1 VSFDLYVDG
10 EWAASASRDRID
22 VLNPATEERI
32 GDVPVGSTEDVDLA
46 VTAARRALEGWS
58 AIDPAERAKLIS
70 RLADEIERRHAEFTD
85 IVVAEVGTP
94 RRVARWAQVGLGIS
108 DLREASAAAAEISWE
123 EPLRTSLIVRE
134 PVGVIGCIT
143 PWNYPLHQITA
154 KTGAALVAGCTVVVK
169 ASEVAPL
176 TARALAEAADAAG
189 IPAGVFNLVN
199 GYGSTV
205 GEAIAVHPDVDM
217 VSFTGSNAVGKR
229 VIELAAGT
237 VKRIA
242 LELGGKSA
250 AVLLDDLTDEALASV
265 VPHTVRACY
274 MNGGQSCNA
283 QTRMIVPRTRLAE
296 VEELAVQAAATY
308 PPGDPTADATK
319 LGPMVSAAQRDR
331 IRGYIRRGVDEGA
344 RLVTG
349 SAEPPADLPVGFYV
363 QPTVFSDVDPGATI
377 AQQEIFGPVLSII
390 PYDSPA
396 EAVAIANGT
405 IYGIAGAV
413 WSADPN
419 RAQGIARKMR
429 TAQISVNGGKFNA
442 AAPFGGFKQ
451 SGHGRE
457 GGAFGVEEFLEIK
470 SLQL

>member
-1 VSFDLYVDG
+1 
-10 EWAASASRDRID
+10 
-22 VLNPATEERI
+22 
-32 GDVPVGSTEDVDLA
+32 
-46 VTAARRALEGWS
+46 
-58 AIDPAERAKLIS
+58 
-70 RLADEIERRHAEFTD
+70 
-85 IVVAEVGTP
+85 
-94 RRVARWAQVGLGIS
+94 
-108 DLREASAAAAEISWE
+108 
-123 EPLRTSLIVRE
+123 
-134 PVGVIGCIT
+134 
-143 PWNYPLHQITA
+143 
-154 KTGAALVAGCTVVVK
+154 
-169 ASEVAPL
+169 
-176 TARALAEAADAAG
+176 
-189 IPAGVFNLVN
+189 
-199 GYGSTV
+199 
-205 GEAIAVHPDVDM
+205 M

-250 AVLLDDLTDEALASV
+250 AVLLDDLTDEDLADV

-331 IRGYIRRGVDEGA
+331 IRGYIRQGVEEGA

-349 SAEPPADLPVGFYV
+349 STEPPADLPVGFYV
-363 QPTVFSDVDPGATI
+363 QPAVFSDVDPGATI

-390 PYDSPA
+390 PYDTPA

-413 WSADPN
+413 WSADPG
-419 RAQGIARKMR
+419 RAQAIARKMR

>member
-1 VSFDLYVDG
+1 MTFDLYVDG
-10 EWAASASRDRID
+10 GWSASAGRERID
-22 VLNPATEERI
+22 VLNPATEERL
-32 GDVPVGSTEDVDLA
+32 GDVPAGVPEDVDRA
-46 VTAARRALEGWS
+46 VTAARRALDGWS
-58 AIDPAERAKLIS
+58 ATDPGERAKLVS
-70 RLADEIERRHAEFTD
+70 RLADELERRQDEITD

-94 RRVARWAQVGLGIS
+94 RRVARWAQVGLGIV
-108 DLREASAAAAEISWE
+108 DLHEASAAAAEVRWE
-123 EPLRTSLIVRE
+123 EPLRNSLIIRD

-154 KTGAALVAGCTVVVK
+154 KIGAALTAGCTVVVK

-176 TARALAEAADAAG
+176 TARALAEAVDAVG
-189 IPAGVFNLVN
+189 IPPGVFNLVN
-199 GYGSTV
+199 GYGPTV
-205 GEAIAVHPDVDM
+205 GEAIAMHPDVDM

-229 VIELAAGT
+229 VLELASAT
-237 VKRIA
+237 VKRVA

-250 AVLLDDLTDEALASV
+250 ALLLDDLTDDELAKA

-283 QTRMIVPRTRLAE
+283 QTRMLVPRARLAQA
-296 VEELAVQAAATY
+296 EELAVQAVAAY
-308 PPGDPTADATK
+308 APGDPTAEATR
-319 LGPMVSAAQRDR
+319 LGPMVTAAQRDR
-331 IRGYIRRGVDEGA
+331 VLGYIRRGIEEGA

-349 SAEPPADLPVGFYV
+349 SAERPKELPVGFYV
-363 QPTVFSDVDPGATI
+363 QPTVFSDVDPEATI
-377 AQQEIFGPVLSII
+377 AQEEIFGPVLSII
-390 PYDSPA
+390 PYDSPE

-413 WSADPN
+413 WSNDPE
-419 RAQGIARKMR
+419 RAKDTARALR
-429 TAQISVNGGKFNA
+429 ATQIEVNGGKFNS

-457 GGAFGVEEFLEIK
+457 GGAFGIEEFLEIK